1 MSDWAQ
7 KRLLLVEDEVIIA
20 LTEKMALEKYGYA
33 VAIANTSDEA
43 FDLFRK
49 DTSID
54 LVLMDIDLGDGGD
67 GTEAARK
74 ILAERDIPVIFLS
87 NQTEAEIIQKI
98 EKIASYGYVIKNSG
112 ITILDASIKMAFK
125 LFDAHRLIRDNDIK
139 QKTMIANITDVVG
152 INDLEGVI
160 LYKSP
165 NIEKWFGWKPSDLVG
180 TSSWLTVHPDDRE
193 RIKQELAAG
202 IGEANAVKTV
212 EYRYLCKDGTHRPIE
227 LTATNLAHDPAI
239 NGILINY
246 HDISERKRAEE
257 TLGHVVRL
265 YALLSEINQAIVRIK
280 ERDELLETICRVA
293 IRHGHF
299 RLAWI
304 GLVSEGDGKIG
315 AVTAAGKPGVEL
327 DRILQVSGIEPT
339 ERIETSADLFSLQDP
354 AGLDREIL
362 ALGCRSSASVPF
374 RRKGSIAG
382 AVYLYSAEPAFFA
395 DDEQLLLEEIGDDIS
410 FALEAMDSEIERKR
424 AEEAVLAATL
434 NITQREVETLSVLG
448 RASEYKDPETANHI
462 TRVSHAARFIAA
474 AMGLDE
480 AQQELIFLASPLHDV
495 GKLGIPDS
503 LLLKPGSLSEEE
515 FEKMKTHTRIGFEIL
530 KSSRS
535 PFLQAG
541 AEIALTH
548 HEKYAG
554 NGYPNSLREKEIPL
568 FGRIVAVADAWDAMV
583 SKRPYKEAWPTE
595 KALTILVSEK
605 GRHFDPAVVD
615 AFLTI
620 IPDVEHLYE
629 KLQD

>member
-7 KRLLLVEDEVIIA
+7 KKILLVEDEIIIA
-20 LTEKMALEKYGYA
+20 LSEKMALNKYGYE
-33 VAIANTSDEA
+33 VEIANTSDQA
-43 FDLFRK
+43 LDQFRK
-49 DTSID
+49 DRSID

-67 GTEAARK
+67 GTEAAKK
-74 ILAERDIPVIFLS
+74 ILAEREIPVIFLS
-87 NQTEAEIIQKI
+87 NQTDSEIIQKI

-139 QKTMIANITDVVG
+139 QKAMIANITDVVG
-152 INDLEGVI
+152 INDIDGII

-165 NIEKWFGWKPSDLVG
+165 NIEKWFGWKPSELVG
-180 TSSWLTVHPDDRE
+180 TSSWLLVHADDRD
-193 RIKQELAAG
+193 RVRQELSAG
-202 IGEANAVKTV
+202 VEEANAVKTV
-212 EYRYLCKDGTHRPIE
+212 EYRYMCKDGTNRPIE
-227 LTATNLAHDPAI
+227 LTATNLAHNPAI

-280 ERDELLETICRVA
+280 EQDELLQTICRVA
-293 IRHGHF
+293 IQHGHF
-299 RLAWI
+299 HLAWI
-304 GLVSEGDGKIG
+304 GLVSDTDGKIS
-315 AVTAAGKPGVEL
+315 AATASGKTGVDLERILLVSGVE
-327 DRILQVSGIEPT
+327 PA
-339 ERIETSADLFSLQDP
+339 ERIQTNVDLLT
-354 AGLDREIL
+354 RENTGPLAREVL

-374 RRKGSIAG
+374 RRKGRIAG
-382 AVYLYSAEPAFFA
+382 AVFLYSADPAFFA
-395 DDEQLLLEEIGDDIS
+395 DDEQILLEEIGDDIS

-462 TRVSHAARFIAA
+462 IRVSHTARLIAA
-474 AMGLDE
+474 ALGLDE
-480 AQQELIFLASPLHDV
+480 DQQELIFLASPLHDV

-503 LLLKPGSLSEEE
+503 LLLKPGSLTEKE
-515 FEKMKTHTRIGFEIL
+515 FERMKTHTSIGFEIL

-535 PFLQAG
+535 PFLQVG

-548 HEKYAG
+548 HEKFAG
-554 NGYPNSLREKEIPL
+554 NGYPNSLKGNEIPL
-568 FGRIVAVADAWDAMV
+568 FGRIVAIADAWDAMV
-583 SKRPYKEAWPTE
+583 SKRPYKEAWTTE
-595 KALTILVSEK
+595 KARLILTEEK
-605 GRHFDPAVVD
+605 GKHFDPAVID
-615 AFLTI
+615 SFLQI
-620 IPDVEHLYE
+620 IPEVEKLYE
-629 KLQD
+629 KMQD